1 MAFTLRLDEKH
12 EQILEALGS
21 SLGLNAK
28 NKIVLYL
35 VENFVQV
42 RSERDNYFQEMNK
55 AKRELNELKALLLD
69 KRKVEEKLNDILQ
82 IQLN

>member
-35 VENFVQV
+35 VENFIQV
-42 RSERDNYFQEMNK
+42 RSERDKYFQEMNK

-69 KRKVEEKLNDILQ
+69 KREIEKY
-82 IQLN
+82 

>member
-12 EQILEALGS
+12 EQILEELGS

-42 RSERDNYFQEMNK
+42 RNERDNYFQEMNK
-55 AKRELNELKALLLD
+55 TKRELNEIKALLLD
-69 KRKVEEKLNDILQ
+69 KRKVEEKLNNILQ
-82 IQLN
+82 IQMN